1 MQTIKAV
8 CFDLDGTLITNT
20 NSVAYLCYLNSRQR
34 DLEDIEL
41 MERREQTSWV
51 EADFLK
57 AALLKGLATSKI
69 VECFD
74 AEIALL
80 NGIDAVVK
88 SLREKDISVLL
99 ITAGPV
105 EVAEVVGQRFGFDR
119 VYGSIYRVRDN
130 IFTGELLE
138 HLNDVGKLRCLEDFC
153 SGHIKCQ
160 GDGGLTTSDNPG
172 NLSPR

>member
-20 NSVAYLCYLNSRQR
+20 NSVAYLCNLNSRQR

-41 MERREQTSWV
+41 MERREQISWV

-80 NGIDAVVK
+80 NSIDAVVK
-88 SLREKDISVLL
+88 SRPY
-99 ITAGPV
+99 T
-105 EVAEVVGQRFGFDR
+105 
-119 VYGSIYRVRDN
+119 
-130 IFTGELLE
+130 
-138 HLNDVGKLRCLEDFC
+138 RC
-153 SGHIKCQ
+153 
-160 GDGGLTTSDNPG
+160 
-172 NLSPR
+172 